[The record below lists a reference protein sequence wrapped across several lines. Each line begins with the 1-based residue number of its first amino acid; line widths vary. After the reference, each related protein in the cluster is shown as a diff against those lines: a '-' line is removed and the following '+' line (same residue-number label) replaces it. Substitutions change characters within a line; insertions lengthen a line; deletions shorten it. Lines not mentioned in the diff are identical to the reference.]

1 MSDSEYLSE
10 VIESIQ
16 NGEIDKTENYLIF
29 KISSKN
35 ADIIENLYGY
45 ALEFNNIQI
54 ISMLNLHV
62 RSHNI
67 QISKYNIIYKMYLQK
82 CRKEYSD
89 AKKHR
94 YQIQMRDFNGR
105 IEQEYRD
112 KYWILFRS
120 YPLQCRSSY
129 M

>member
-16 NGEIDKTENYLIF
+16 NCEIDKTDNYLTF
-29 KISSKN
+29 KISSK
-35 ADIIENLYGY
+35 DVRTIEKLYGY

-67 QISKYNIIYKMYLQK
+67 QIRKYDIMYEMYLRK
-82 CRKEYSD
+82 CREEYND
-89 AKKHR
+89 AKKR
-94 YQIQMRDFNGR
+94 GDRIQMRDFDDK
-105 IEQEYRD
+105 IEQKYRD